1 MVDFPFTVFTVE
13 MSVVSD
19 SDSSNSLKITWF
31 IGDVRPSGSM
41 IMDETMN
48 KFKLPKC
55 WVDVVFYED
64 A

>member
-1 MVDFPFTVFTVE
+1 MVDLPFTVFTVE

-19 SDSSNSLKITWF
+19 SDSSNSLKITWS

-41 IMDETMN
+41 IMDEAMN

-55 WVDVVFYED
+55 WVDVAFYED